1 MRSTVGALAAS
12 GLFLFACGKSAPKAE
27 DKSEAKTETKPE
39 AKAEAKSESKGK
51 IGCAIYKFDDTF
63 MSYVRNKIESSAKG
77 KIELS
82 VQDSQFDQ
90 PKQND
95 QVDQFLTQG
104 ATSLAINLVDP
115 PAVSVII
122 EKAKAKNIPV
132 VFFNREPA
140 AADMAKYDK
149 AYYVGAKAQ
158 QSGTMEGE
166 IVVDFWKAH
175 PEADKNKDGKI
186 QYVMLMGDPSNSDAA
201 LRTEYSIKAIEAAGL
216 KVDKLADDTAMWD
229 KIKGQEKT
237 AAWLAK
243 FGDQIEV
250 VLANN
255 DDMALGAIEAL
266 KAAGYFKDKKSM
278 PVVGVDA
285 TPPALD
291 ALEQGLL
298 VGTVLNDAEKQGQA
312 TFDLAYALGTG
323 AKDVSTTA
331 APLASADGAPGA
343 GGKYVWVPY
352 VKVTKE
358 NYKTFKK

>member
-1 MRSTVGALAAS
+1 MNRIIGAFALSALVLAVGCS
-12 GLFLFACGKSAPKAE
+12 KKAG
-27 DKSEAKTETKPE
+27 DP
-39 AKAEAKSESKGK
+39 K
-51 IGCAIYKFDDTF
+51 IGVTIYKFDDTF

-82 VQDSQFDQ
+82 VQDSQYDQ

-104 ATSLAINLVDP
+104 ATALAINLVDP
-115 PAVSVII
+115 PAVSVVID
-122 EKAKAKNIPV
+122 KARAKNVPV

-140 AADMAKYDK
+140 PADMAKYDR

-158 QSGTMEGE
+158 ESGTMEGE
-166 IVVDFWKAH
+166 LVVDYWKAH
-175 PEADKNKDGKI
+175 PEADRNKDGKL
-186 QYVMLMGDPSNSDAA
+186 QYVMLMGDPSNSDASY
-201 LRTEYSIKAIEAAGL
+201 RTEYSIKAIEKAGI
-216 KVDKLADDTAMWD
+216 KTEKLAEDTAMWD

-250 VLANN
+250 VIANN

-266 KAAGYFKDKKSM
+266 KAAGYFKDNKYL

-291 ALEQGLL
+291 ALEQGYLL
-298 VGTVLNDAEKQGQA
+298 GSVLNDAEKQGLA
-312 TFDLAYALGTG
+312 TFELAHALATG
-323 AKDVSTTA
+323 AKEVSTSA
-331 APLASADGAPGA
+331 APLAGADGTPNPS
-343 GGKYVWVPY
+343 GKYVWVPY

-358 NYKTFKK
+358 NFKSFKK